1 MSCVVERIAAY
12 SSKDNMSMANN
23 VIVYSG
29 VM

>member
-12 SSKDNMSMANN
+12 SNKDNKSMANN